1 MVEELTAL
9 TGEELKT
16 LPGYGLDYDLN
27 NIGDKTHALLAIII
41 ATGMNR
47 TFHNNLVN
55 ERIAFMRR
63 IAENSPEDREYL
75 GGWIDRAELFR
86 Q

>member
-1 MVEELTAL
+1 
-9 TGEELKT
+9 
-16 LPGYGLDYDLN
+16 
-27 NIGDKTHALLAIII
+27 
-41 ATGMNR
+41 MNR